1 MRFVKVGREFAINH
15 FVLAP
20 VTFNWKFHSMRTT
33 KSITCLFF
41 MKSII
46 NHATY
51 HPISNPSSAQT
62 HHDPSCPLDSDTTAH

>member
-1 MRFVKVGREFAINH
+1 MRFVEVSRGIAINH
-15 FVLAP
+15 LISAP
-20 VTFNWKFHSMRTT
+20 VTFSWNFHSMRMT

-51 HPISNPSSAQT
+51 HPISNPSSAQP